1 MLGCIKSGFLSYT
14 LINTLVRDLTAQYRN
29 RQQQPKSRTV
39 DDTWTSRPMVLC
51 FVDFRETGGLPVR
64 DGIVSMLT
72 AQLAGSLNAS
82 GRVQVVV

>member
-1 MLGCIKSGFLSYT
+1 
-14 LINTLVRDLTAQYRN
+14 
-29 RQQQPKSRTV
+29 
-39 DDTWTSRPMVLC
+39 MVLC